1 MANYYTDHPEYD
13 FYLNHPEM
21 QRVVELKERN
31 FADKDKYEDAP
42 VDFEDA
48 IENYKRVLEITGD
61 IAANIIEPN
70 SEDVDLEGPHLV
82 DGRMHYASKTYEN
95 IEATR
100 QAGLWG
106 ISMPR
111 RYNGLNMPITPY
123 SMASEIVSAAD
134 AGFQNIWS
142 LQDSSRLSMSLVLR
156 SSARS
161 IFPVSALARPCQ
173 WTSPSRTLV
182 LTSSALCSRLH
193 RTRTA
198 HGV

>member
-1 MANYYTDHPEYD
+1 MANFYTDHPEYD

-82 DGRMHYASKTYEN
+82 DGRMHYASKTYDN

-111 RYNGLNMPITPY
+111 RYNG
-123 SMASEIVSAAD
+123 
-134 AGFQNIWS
+134 
-142 LQDSSRLSMSLVLR
+142 
-156 SSARS
+156 
-161 IFPVSALARPCQ
+161 
-173 WTSPSRTLV
+173 
-182 LTSSALCSRLH
+182 
-193 RTRTA
+193 
-198 HGV
+198 